1 MERGKNRHRISRL
14 RDSMKKLVKSA
25 GRGSRRGIVH
35 QVIRDKNMRMKAATK
50 LGIVLRKELISTC
63 SPSSNSLFHDQ
74 NIDSLQNFTW
84 ADICKDLRR
93 TAPHLSMILEKC
105 AEANRS
111 ATCPSNANIVVSV
124 VAGILLR
131 NCSQRVNWLQRLFSV
146 LLYSSH
152 ATKK

>member
-14 RDSMKKLVKSA
+14 CDSMKKLKSA

-35 QVIRDKNMRMKAATK
+35 QVICGKNMKMKAATK

-84 ADICKDLRR
+84 L
-93 TAPHLSMILEKC
+93 
-105 AEANRS
+105 
-111 ATCPSNANIVVSV
+111 
-124 VAGILLR
+124 
-131 NCSQRVNWLQRLFSV
+131 
-146 LLYSSH
+146 
-152 ATKK
+152 